1 MPRDAY
7 TGRALPGSI
16 PDLFNQ
22 VREPAHR
29 HAPPAAKAAAR
40 KVDSKARGLMALE
53 GVQSWL
59 EKWGEP
65 PTADEVGA
73 EVFGVARDP
82 LAIRERTQL
91 ARRALSDAKACGL
104 VKWAGRRVGTVEP
117 GQPVTTWE
125 PCR

>member
-7 TGRALPGSI
+7 TGRQLPGI
-16 PDLFNQ
+16 QPDLFSQ
-22 VREPAHR
+22 VRQPTHR
-29 HAPPAAKAAAR
+29 HDPPAAKEAAA
-40 KVDSKARGLMALE
+40 KVDARARGLMALE
-53 GVQSWL
+53 GVRSWL

-73 EVFGVARDP
+73 EAFGTARDP
-82 LAIRERTQL
+82 LAVRERTQL
-91 ARRALSDAKACGL
+91 ARRALSDAKADGL

-117 GQPVTTWE
+117 GVPVTTWE